1 MVLLLDILLT
11 MEKDILNKRIDNFDY
26 LRIICSALLV
36 FYHYQMNYKFT
47 YNPVADFYGGVIK
60 YEYIVELFFVMSGF
74 LAAGSRND
82 KSFKVSVISKWI
94 RLYPIAYIATSLS
107 VINLILAHVIYG
119 FDPLSYYSVESLVFS
134 SLIVHQGWIFTWDYA
149 LNAPTWYICVLM
161 VTFIIFYGIE
171 ALSKKVALGRGKD
184 LIYILMML
192 LALALHG
199 LELPFF
205 KLKSCQGYLAFFAGV
220 LIYKIYKT
228 LDSKKNILIGA
239 MLFCMGLLL
248 VVFSFRIPI
257 WNSLS
262 ATVIHCGVVL
272 MAASMRQFPSKAA
285 SYLGAI
291 SFELYLFHVPA
302 IELSNLFTKLAG
314 LSYKRSFV
322 TMVIF
327 LVATEFL
334 AHLIHKYIGKPLTGA
349 LNKKLN
355 AR

>member
-1 MVLLLDILLT
+1 
-11 MEKDILNKRIDNFDY
+11 MEKDTLNKRIDNFDY

-36 FYHYQMNYKFT
+36 FYHYQMNYRFT

-60 YEYIVELFFVMSGF
+60 YEYLVEMFFVMSGF

-82 KSFKVSVISKWI
+82 RSFKESVIRKWI

-107 VINLILAHVIYG
+107 LIYIIIAHFVYG
-119 FDPLSYYSVESLVFS
+119 FDPLSYYSVESLIFS

-171 ALSKKVALGRGKD
+171 ALDRKVSLGRSKD
-184 LIYILMML
+184 LIYILMIL
-192 LALALHG
+192 LALLLHG
-199 LELPFF
+199 RELPFF

-220 LIYKIYKT
+220 LIYKIYKA
-228 LDSKKNILIGA
+228 LDEKKNILIGA
-239 MLFCMGLLL
+239 TLFCVGLLL

-262 ATVIHCGVVL
+262 ASLIHCGVILV
-272 MAASMRQFPSKAA
+272 AASIRQFPSKAA
-285 SYLGAI
+285 SYLGTI
-291 SFELYLFHVPA
+291 SFEVYLFHVPA
-302 IELSNLFTKLAG
+302 IELSNLFTKMAG
-314 LSYKRSFV
+314 LAYQRSFV

-327 LVATEFL
+327 LVAMGFL
-334 AHLIHKYIGKPLTGA
+334 AHLIHRYIGKPLTGA
-349 LNKKLN
+349 LSKKLS